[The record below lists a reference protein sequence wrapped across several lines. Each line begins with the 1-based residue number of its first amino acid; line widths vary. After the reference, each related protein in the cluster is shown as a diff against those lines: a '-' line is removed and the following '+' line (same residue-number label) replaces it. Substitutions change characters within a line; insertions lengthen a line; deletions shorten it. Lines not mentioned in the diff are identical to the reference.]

1 MKISFIGGGVMA
13 EALIGGILGAELA
26 APEDILVGEPIE
38 ARRADLEKQYGLK
51 ARAQL
56 STSGDDETGFL
67 EELQQIAETGHTPAE
82 RLLKRYQE
90 VWNGDISQAF
100 TECAF

>member
-1 MKISFIGGGVMA
+1 MVRRTAPVLGLRTPLPNGKGNLQTLALEILKIS
-13 EALIGGILGAELA
+13 
-26 APEDILVGEPIE
+26 
-38 ARRADLEKQYGLK
+38 RYGLK